1 MVTDHGVSPKRE
13 HGPELSDDKADVEPC
28 DRLRPVQSKRARAQ
42 RFFLVTGALCI
53 LLLASGLLGLAVGP
67 SSAGVGEVLAVFSGS
82 ADAESVSSVIIRQ
95 IRLPRV
101 LLAAAVGATLALG
114 GLVFQALLRNPLAEP
129 YILGISGGSAVGA
142 ILGMLLGLSQFPGV
156 ALSAF
161 AGSMLVLVLMLAL
174 ISGRAA
180 IRRDSLLL
188 GGVMLN
194 AFCGAIIMFLISITQ
209 TSEVHQILFWLMG
222 DFTLFSSNRLPIL
235 LLLLPCFFLVFALAR
250 PMNLLLAGRESAAA
264 LGVHVERVT
273 LALLVATS
281 FMVSL
286 MVCQSGLVGFVG
298 LVIPHALRLLLGPD
312 HRLLV
317 PACILGGASYLI
329 LCDLLART
337 LSASG
342 EMPVGIVTA
351 MIGAPLFMAL
361 LWRTRS
367 WR

>member
-1 MVTDHGVSPKRE
+1 
-13 HGPELSDDKADVEPC
+13 
-28 DRLRPVQSKRARAQ
+28 LR
-42 RFFLVTGALCI
+42 RFFLVTGSLFL
-53 LLLASGLLGLAVGP
+53 LLLASALLGLAVGP
-67 SSAGVGEVLAVFSGS
+67 SGAGLDEVLALLAGSGD
-82 ADAESVSSVIIRQ
+82 ADSVADVIIRQ

-156 ALSAF
+156 AVTAF
-161 AGSMLVLVLMLAL
+161 GGSMLVLLLMLAL

-180 IRRDSLLL
+180 INRDSLLL
-188 GGVMLN
+188 GGVMMN

-222 DFTLFSSNRLPIL
+222 DFTLFAGDRLPVL
-235 LLLLPCFFLVFALAR
+235 LLLLPCFLLIFCLAR

-264 LGVHVERVT
+264 LGIDVERVT
-273 LALLVATS
+273 LLLLLVTS

-317 PACILGGASYLI
+317 PACILGGGAYLI

-337 LSASG
+337 ISASG

-351 MIGAPLFMAL
+351 LIGAPLFIVL
-361 LWRTRS
+361 LWRSRV
-367 WR
+367 

>member
-1 MVTDHGVSPKRE
+1 MTNNPA
-13 HGPELSDDKADVEPC
+13 P
-28 DRLRPVQSKRARAQ
+28 LR
-42 RFFLVTGALCI
+42 RFFLVTGSLFL
-53 LLLASGLLGLAVGP
+53 LLLASALLGLAVGP
-67 SSAGVGEVLAVFSGS
+67 SGAGLDEVLALLAGSGD
-82 ADAESVSSVIIRQ
+82 ADSVADVIIRQ

-156 ALSAF
+156 AVTAF
-161 AGSMLVLVLMLAL
+161 GGSMLVLLLMLAL

-180 IRRDSLLL
+180 INRDSLLL
-188 GGVMLN
+188 GGVMMN

-222 DFTLFSSNRLPIL
+222 DFTLFAGDRLPVL
-235 LLLLPCFFLVFALAR
+235 LLLLPCFLLIFCLAR

-264 LGVHVERVT
+264 LGIDVERVT
-273 LALLVATS
+273 LLLLLVTS

-317 PACILGGASYLI
+317 PACILGGGAYLI

-337 LSASG
+337 ISASG

-351 MIGAPLFMAL
+351 LIGAPLFIVL
-361 LWRTRS
+361 LWRSRV
-367 WR
+367 

>member
-1 MVTDHGVSPKRE
+1 MTNNPA
-13 HGPELSDDKADVEPC
+13 P
-28 DRLRPVQSKRARAQ
+28 LR
-42 RFFLVTGALCI
+42 RFFLVTGSLFL
-53 LLLASGLLGLAVGP
+53 LLLASALLGLAVGP
-67 SSAGVGEVLAVFSGS
+67 SGAGLDEVLAILAGSGD
-82 ADAESVSSVIIRQ
+82 ADSVADVIIRQ

-156 ALSAF
+156 AVTAF
-161 AGSMLVLVLMLAL
+161 GGSMLVLLLMLAL

-180 IRRDSLLL
+180 INRDSLLL
-188 GGVMLN
+188 GGVMMN

-222 DFTLFSSNRLPIL
+222 DFTLFAGDRLPVL
-235 LLLLPCFFLVFALAR
+235 LLLLPCFLLIFCLAR

-264 LGVHVERVT
+264 LGIHVERVT
-273 LALLVATS
+273 LLLLLVTS

-317 PACILGGASYLI
+317 PACILGGGAYLI

-337 LSASG
+337 ISASG

-351 MIGAPLFMAL
+351 LIGAPLFIVL
-361 LWRTRS
+361 LWRNRV
-367 WR
+367 